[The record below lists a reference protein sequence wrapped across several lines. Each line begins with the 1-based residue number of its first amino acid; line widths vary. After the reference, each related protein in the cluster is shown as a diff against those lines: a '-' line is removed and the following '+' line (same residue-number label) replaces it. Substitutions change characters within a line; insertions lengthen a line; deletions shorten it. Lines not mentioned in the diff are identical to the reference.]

1 MKHKWLIALWTI
13 LTLAACSGKTS
24 PSAKVIEGYFKAL
37 VAKDTQKA
45 ISLSCAAWEQNAQL
59 DADTFANYPAK
70 LDNIACNKSGQKG
83 NFTLVACSGKLSLDY
98 NGEIQE
104 IDLADRV
111 YLTVQEGGEW
121 RMCGYK

>member
-1 MKHKWLIALWTI
+1 MKYKWAIALWTI
-13 LTLAACSGKTS
+13 LALAACSGKAS
-24 PSAKVIEGYFKAL
+24 PSALAIEGYFKAL
-37 VAKDTQKA
+37 VAKDAQKA

-59 DADTFANYPAK
+59 DADTFTNYPAK
-70 LDNIACNKSGQKG
+70 LDNITCNESGQEG
-83 NFTLVACSGKLSLDY
+83 IYTLVSCSGKLSLDY

-104 IDLADRV
+104 IDLADRM